1 MDNAIRKEPF
11 RVLVVCGAP
20 HVGKT
25 TLIAS
30 LFDAVGGERIIDV
43 IDMIQF
49 QGQAARNIMQDG
61 VITASVSNALVDA
74 CVIEQLSD
82 VADMPPEK
90 VAGSFLVIEGTY
102 MKSARRAPLLQS
114 IRTGLEYSGIADM
127 GIDVEIIGVQV
138 NGSAE
143 MIRRYCPLPASLV
156 GEIEPMS
163 LDEGYDSLACVT
175 NAPEDGERYI
185 KITGRYSDFM
195 VTDFHEPSD
204 GAKAFVKSQSYD
216 RIMRDDM
223 LGYRR
228 LAADPGWCRILIDS
242 NSDGRS

>member
-1 MDNAIRKEPF
+1 MYDAIKKEPF

-74 CVIEQLSD
+74 CVIERLSD
-82 VADMPPEK
+82 VADMLAEK

-114 IRTGLEYSGIADM
+114 IRTGLEYSGIAGK

-163 LDEGYDSLACVT
+163 LDEGYDSLAYVT

-228 LAADPGWCRILIDS
+228 LAADPGWCKILLDS
-242 NSDGRS
+242 YSDGRS

>member
-1 MDNAIRKEPF
+1 MDDAIRKEPF

-30 LFDAVGGERIIDV
+30 LFDAVGGERIVDV

-61 VITASVSNALVDA
+61 VITSSVSNALVDA
-74 CVIEQLSD
+74 CVIERLAD
-82 VADMPPEK
+82 IADMPSEK
-90 VAGSFLVIEGTY
+90 VTGSFLVIEGTY
-102 MKSARRAPLLQS
+102 MKAARRAPLLQS
-114 IRTGLEYSGIADM
+114 IRTGLEYAGLSGM
-127 GIDVEIIGVQV
+127 GIDVEVIGVQV
-138 NGSAE
+138 NGSPE
-143 MIRRYCPLPASLV
+143 MLRRHCPLPAALV
-156 GEIEPMS
+156 AEVEPMS

-185 KITGRYSDFM
+185 KIAGRYSDFM
-195 VTDFHEPSD
+195 VTEFREPSD
-204 GAKAFVKSQSYD
+204 EAKAFVEMQSYD

-228 LAADPGWCRILIDS
+228 LAADSGWCRILLDS
-242 NSDGRS
+242 YSDGER